1 MYPPPQKRS
10 LFFSNSFS
18 LSLAVRKEG
27 PRSGRS
33 RDRAEGEKIGTI
45 GTADAMAPAAT
56 KTPSMSGTEE
66 DSEADPAQFNATT
79 IMTSAIQ
86 ISSDDDGAG
95 GGDGQN
101 DEEFETQ
108 SISTPT
114 RLHQRRVSGGG
125 GGGRGGQKRRASMET
140 NELSGVPKTLSTTTT
155 KKKKKKKKSTKR
167 NGDDATKRNE
177 EEEENNPHVVHAK
190 RLRRAKRACFELA
203 AASATLKELVAKYAT
218 KSKDVVVGGEVVA
231 KWFERH
237 NEAQSKWKQLMK
249 ELMDI
254 ESDLKKRANEVDVYG
269 GNTHAL
275 RAEEAALLRYV
286 QFALW
291 RAKPMASIGEL
302 RDDEVCRCLEKV
314 VETHGVRFVLSLS
327 TVSKQ
332 FRRCIRSP
340 LVWKSNFNLS
350 TETGIS
356 DRNLLE
362 ILKEDDAMSLC
373 SNIRLDGCRFL
384 TERSIM
390 RLLERAGKSVET
402 LSMVNVAGVT
412 NKVMELISKKC
423 TNIHTLDVRNCENL
437 SADYVLGCCWPGSSM
452 HKVRKL
458 KLKGCEYL
466 RGSVPVASFYALFNT
481 LKENHEIEDDKIEKI
496 AGFRLHDMKEKN
508 GGVVYRDDDETVTEE
523 QRKIARD
530 IEAKH
535 ACSVDVEGLILTT
548 WDKIQKWHSNDL
560 SGIIIAACEHA
571 AAVQHGNPLAANALT
586 LMPRCG
592 HVMCDQC
599 ELNARK
605 RMVTHSRDDGSNLY
619 TYPCP
624 ACNQP
629 MPPPGGFSIELMRR
643 D

>member
-1 MYPPPQKRS
+1 
-10 LFFSNSFS
+10 
-18 LSLAVRKEG
+18 
-27 PRSGRS
+27 
-33 RDRAEGEKIGTI
+33 
-45 GTADAMAPAAT
+45 
-56 KTPSMSGTEE
+56 
-66 DSEADPAQFNATT
+66 
-79 IMTSAIQ
+79 
-86 ISSDDDGAG
+86 
-95 GGDGQN
+95 
-101 DEEFETQ
+101 
-108 SISTPT
+108 
-114 RLHQRRVSGGG
+114 
-125 GGGRGGQKRRASMET
+125 MET
-140 NELSGVPKTLSTTTT
+140 NELSGVPKTLSTT
-155 KKKKKKKKSTKR
+155 KKKKKKSTKR
-167 NGDDATKRNE
+167 NGDDATKRKE

-237 NEAQSKWKQLMK
+237 NEAQKKWKQLMK

-350 TETGIS
+350 METGIS

-437 SADYVLGCCWPGSSM
+437 SADFVLGCCWPGSSM

-458 KLKGCEYL
+458 NLKGCEYL

-496 AGFRLHDMKEKN
+496 AGFRLHEMKEKN

-530 IEAKH
+530 VEAKH

-560 SGIIIAACEHA
+560 SGTIIAACEHA
-571 AAVQHGNPLAANALT
+571 AAVQHGNPLAANALR

-629 MPPPGGFSIELMRR
+629 MPPPGGFSIELIRR

>member
-1 MYPPPQKRS
+1 
-10 LFFSNSFS
+10 
-18 LSLAVRKEG
+18 
-27 PRSGRS
+27 
-33 RDRAEGEKIGTI
+33 
-45 GTADAMAPAAT
+45 
-56 KTPSMSGTEE
+56 
-66 DSEADPAQFNATT
+66 
-79 IMTSAIQ
+79 
-86 ISSDDDGAG
+86 
-95 GGDGQN
+95 
-101 DEEFETQ
+101 
-108 SISTPT
+108 
-114 RLHQRRVSGGG
+114 
-125 GGGRGGQKRRASMET
+125 MET
-140 NELSGVPKTLSTTTT
+140 TELSGVPKTLSTTTT
-155 KKKKKKKKSTKR
+155 TKKKKKKKSTKR

-237 NEAQSKWKQLMK
+237 NEAQRKWKQLMK